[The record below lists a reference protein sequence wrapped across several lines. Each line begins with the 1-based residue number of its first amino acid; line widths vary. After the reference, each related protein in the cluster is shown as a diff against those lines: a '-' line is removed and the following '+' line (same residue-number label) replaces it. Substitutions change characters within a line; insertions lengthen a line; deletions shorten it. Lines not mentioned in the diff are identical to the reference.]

1 MLNGKTKSGK
11 EEGSMRY
18 HLLVSHGGFASGLAE
33 ALGMLVGQ
41 REDVLQVSFR
51 DGMALPAFQ
60 AEVRR
65 TTAPITAEDEVL
77 VMADLVNG
85 SPLTTAMTVLAEG
98 PGLDN
103 VRALGGMNLPM
114 AVAAIEGEDDPLD
127 ETLEAMKECA
137 GEEIRQFSSDTGSD
151 DEI

>member
-1 MLNGKTKSGK
+1 MI
-11 EEGSMRY
+11 
-18 HLLVSHGGFASGLAE
+18 VSHGGFASGLAE

-60 AEVRR
+60 AEVRQV
-65 TTAPITAEDEVL
+65 TAPVTAADEVL
-77 VMADLVNG
+77 VLADLVNG
-85 SPLTTAMTVLAEG
+85 SPLTTTMAVLAEG
-98 PGLDN
+98 PGLAN
-103 VRALGGMNLPM
+103 VRAVGGMNLPM

-127 ETLEAMKECA
+127 EVAEAMKECA
-137 GEEIRQFSSDTGSD
+137 RDEVKQFSTNADSE

>member
-1 MLNGKTKSGK
+1 M
-11 EEGSMRY
+11 
-18 HLLVSHGGFASGLAE
+18 VSHGGFASGMAE

-41 REDVLQVSFR
+41 RDDVLQVSFR

-60 AEVRR
+60 EQVRQV
-65 TTAPITAEDEVL
+65 TAPITAADEVI

-85 SPLTTAMTVLAEG
+85 SPLTTTMAVLSEG

-103 VRALGGMNLPM
+103 VRAVGGMNLPM
-114 AVAAIEGEDDPLD
+114 AVTAIEGEDDPLD
-127 ETLEAMKECA
+127 ETAEAMMACA
-137 GEEIRQFSSDTGSD
+137 RDEVKQFQTETGSD